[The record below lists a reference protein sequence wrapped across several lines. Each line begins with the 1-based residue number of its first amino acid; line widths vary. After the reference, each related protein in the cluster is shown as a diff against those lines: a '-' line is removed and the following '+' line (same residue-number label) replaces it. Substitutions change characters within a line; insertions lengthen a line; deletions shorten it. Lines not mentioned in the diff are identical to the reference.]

1 MFYFL
6 VHFNQKSSVKSG
18 KFLTVFN
25 IFHSLLHFQQCNME
39 LKLKGMGILIYRQSP
54 SGEQCL
60 YLLGNLLPERSMQE
74 RKNTIMLY
82 KDQKYYQKTLL

>member
-1 MFYFL
+1 
-6 VHFNQKSSVKSG
+6 
-18 KFLTVFN
+18 
-25 IFHSLLHFQQCNME
+25 ME